1 MSAHPELLAVF
12 HDEVAETLDS
22 LAQCLETL
30 RKPTDG
36 HAKEVDAAFRHAH
49 NLKGAARM
57 VGHDT
62 VVAIT
67 HTMEDVLSGY
77 RDSGEAPTAALVATM
92 LEALTVIE
100 RAVEGGDQ
108 TAAAQGVVDR
118 MLAGGGGDGAPD
130 APQPALAT
138 PVQDVETTAANV
150 DDDPAPAR
158 AAAPTA
164 DTPRGEEA
172 GTAAPAAAGEDTS
185 GTGTTGSVRVDVA
198 RLDRLMGYTGE
209 LLVAH
214 SGQAARLE
222 RLERLAGALR
232 QHMRSVPAEQRA
244 ELERLWREADE
255 LVLDTRQ
262 GVRAS
267 GYLNDEI
274 TTAMKRLRMLPLS
287 GLAAQWRRTVR
298 EASQETGR
306 SVTLSLE
313 VGDIEV
319 DKHVLDALRDPIMH
333 LLRNAVGHGIEDASE
348 RQRANK
354 PPVGKVAV
362 RARIHGARVAIS
374 VTDDGRGF
382 DVQRIAARAVER
394 DLVAQRDVERMS
406 SDEMLELLF
415 LPGFSTADT
424 VSHLSGR
431 GVGLDVVRSQ
441 VEALAGEV
449 HIATDAG
456 LGGGTFEML
465 IPLSLASDRGL
476 LVQVGDTVAV
486 LGMNDVERTLLVSTT
501 ALKEVANEQVLELE
515 DGAPLVVRSLA
526 GVLGETEQRA
536 ERFTIVV
543 VRHGRSRVG
552 LMVSAIVGEE
562 RFVTKR
568 LPWNLGSVPGVQGG
582 VILADGRVCLVLDV
596 AHLVNARA
604 VAIAPPAEPEQ
615 TKVTRVLVVDDSV
628 TSRTLERNILRS
640 AGYEVV
646 VAKDGEEGWQTL
658 QNTSVD
664 LVVSDVEMP
673 RCTGL
678 ELSSRIR
685 GSEQHRDLP
694 IILVTSLGS
703 EDDLSAGAQ
712 AGADEYIV
720 KGQFDQRQLLEA
732 VARLT

>member
-1 MSAHPELLAVF
+1 M
-12 HDEVAETLDS
+12 
-22 LAQCLETL
+22 
-30 RKPTDG
+30 
-36 HAKEVDAAFRHAH
+36 
-49 NLKGAARM
+49 
-57 VGHDT
+57 
-62 VVAIT
+62 
-67 HTMEDVLSGY
+67 
-77 RDSGEAPTAALVATM
+77 
-92 LEALTVIE
+92 
-100 RAVEGGDQ
+100 
-108 TAAAQGVVDR
+108 
-118 MLAGGGGDGAPD
+118 
-130 APQPALAT
+130 
-138 PVQDVETTAANV
+138 
-150 DDDPAPAR
+150 
-158 AAAPTA
+158 
-164 DTPRGEEA
+164 
-172 GTAAPAAAGEDTS
+172 
-185 GTGTTGSVRVDVA
+185 
-198 RLDRLMGYTGE
+198 
-209 LLVAH
+209 
-214 SGQAARLE
+214 
-222 RLERLAGALR
+222 
-232 QHMRSVPAEQRA
+232 
-244 ELERLWREADE
+244 
-255 LVLDTRQ
+255 
-262 GVRAS
+262 
-267 GYLNDEI
+267 
-274 TTAMKRLRMLPLS
+274 
-287 GLAAQWRRTVR
+287 
-298 EASQETGR
+298 
-306 SVTLSLE
+306 
-313 VGDIEV
+313 
-319 DKHVLDALRDPIMH
+319 
-333 LLRNAVGHGIEDASE
+333 
-348 RQRANK
+348 
-354 PPVGKVAV
+354 
-362 RARIHGARVAIS
+362 
-374 VTDDGRGF
+374 
-382 DVQRIAARAVER
+382 ER